1 MITHKTSHATIMI
14 SARRARTQVE
24 ARGADCLIPSRPPA
38 LTVKMR
44 NGTYFLTA
52 LLLASVGMLVLLI
65 DMSHSDKS
73 RLVQIMD
80 PSQLTVGNVAKDSLR
95 IFEKSTA
102 VESSKTDSH
111 PTNDNDGPRSMN
123 GKSLPL
129 SDQVNQEQVV
139 HLLA

>member
-1 MITHKTSHATIMI
+1 
-14 SARRARTQVE
+14 
-24 ARGADCLIPSRPPA
+24 
-38 LTVKMR
+38 MR
-44 NGTYFLTA
+44 NGTYFFTA

-65 DMSHSDKS
+65 DMSHSDNS

-111 PTNDNDGPRSMN
+111 PTNDNDGLRSMN
-123 GKSLPL
+123 GKSLPI
-129 SDQVNQEQVV
+129 SDQVKQEQVV
-139 HLLA
+139 PLLV